1 MTPVESLLHEID
13 TRWKLQ
19 AAAKIPLHFIGSTAL
34 LLQTQYNR
42 GTKDGDVLETAELV
56 AEARDHLLELAGEHT
71 SLHKR
76 HRLYIDIVSN
86 GLPFLPH
93 PPKYHPVQSLAS
105 LLHFEVFTLDVIDI
119 VVSKFKRFH
128 ANDQADIIAMIDAD
142 HVPHAKLIE
151 RFRSAFDVFLG
162 DARAEELPR
171 YVRNLNRIERDQ
183 FEVDATEF
191 EYPEWVG

>member
-1 MTPVESLLHEID
+1 MTPVESLLREID
-13 TRWKLQ
+13 TRWRLQ
-19 AAAKIPLHFIGSTAL
+19 VVAKIPLRFIGSTAL

-42 GTKDGDVLETAELV
+42 GTKDGDILETAELV

-93 PPKYHPVQSLAS
+93 SPKYHPVQSLAS
-105 LLHFEVFTLDVIDI
+105 LLNFEVFTLDVIDV
-119 VVSKFKRFH
+119 VVSKLKRFH
-128 ANDQADIIAMIDAD
+128 ANDQADIIAMIEAD

-151 RFRSAFDVFLG
+151 RFRSAVDVFLG
-162 DARAEELPR
+162 DSRSDELPR

-183 FEVDATEF
+183 FGVDATEF
-191 EYPEWVG
+191 EFPEWVA